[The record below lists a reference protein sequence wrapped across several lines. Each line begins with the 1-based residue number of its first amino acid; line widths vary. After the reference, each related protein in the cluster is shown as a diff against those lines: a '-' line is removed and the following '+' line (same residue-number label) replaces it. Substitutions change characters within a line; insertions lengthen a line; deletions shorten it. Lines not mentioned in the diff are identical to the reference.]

1 MDRITRIMKRYI
13 NIRLKKVLPL
23 LFVCIILL
31 ACVGITGCF
40 GSPSGEDTTETL
52 VHGYFGQKV
61 SVDTTK
67 RSDGT
72 IKTEKGE
79 AAMNAFWTKEFDSNG
94 HLKSIQWEDGV
105 HSGHSRSF
113 DPPIADPY
121 PGLSQGDHLIDQS
134 KQTAAPT
141 PTQAPEIVE
150 ITPSS
155 GGDHSVSEGEQ
166 AAVPTE
172 YPTSVPGGPVRM
184 PGDLTDIWT

>member
-40 GSPSGEDTTETL
+40 GSPSGEDTTTPL
-52 VHGYFGQKV
+52 ADSYSGQKLR
-61 SVDTTK
+61 VDTTK

-72 IKTEKGE
+72 IKTEDGQTT
-79 AAMNAFWTKEFDSNG
+79 MGCTWLKEFDNNG
-94 HLKSIQWEDGV
+94 RLKSIRWDDGV
-105 HSGHSRSF
+105 HPADSETF
-113 DPPIADPY
+113 DPPIKDPY
-121 PGLSQGDHLIDQS
+121 PGLEQGHHLIDQS

-184 PGDLTDIWT
+184 PGDLTDII